1 MNGYNIDQELIL
13 SEDEALPDE
22 GSGEST
28 NMVNIGGMT
37 GQKLV
42 ISVYAK
48 TDVTVATGKAMF
60 IEIQGFTADTA
71 ASAVSPIENAHVYG
85 LHKTAADGAID
96 LASGDLVCEIPIP
109 EILFAENDYTW
120 VKLVYATNDDLSA
133 MKVNSFVNVIA

>member
-1 MNGYNIDQELIL
+1 MNGYNIDEGLIL
-13 SEDEALPDE
+13 TDGGALPDE
-22 GSGEST
+22 GSGDST

-71 ASAVSPIENAHVYG
+71 ASAVSPIANAHVYAI
-85 LHKTAADGAID
+85 HKTDADDELAID
-96 LASGDLVCEIPIP
+96 AGDLVCEYAIPGQM
-109 EILFAENDYTW
+109 FANNSYDW
-120 VKLVYATNDDLSA
+120 VQLLITTDEDLSA
-133 MKVNSFVNVIA
+133 MTYNAFVRVDA